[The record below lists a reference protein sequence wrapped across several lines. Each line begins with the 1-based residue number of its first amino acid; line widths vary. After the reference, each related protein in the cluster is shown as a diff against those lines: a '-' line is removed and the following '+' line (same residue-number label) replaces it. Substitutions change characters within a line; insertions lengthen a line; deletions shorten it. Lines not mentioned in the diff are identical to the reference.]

1 MVARLDFPPSVRDF
15 DVHRRIVVYGY
26 STRQVAQE
34 HNISQT
40 RVRQLVERVGR
51 WVAKV
56 LPMMEVAE
64 EDGLRL
70 ARQVA
75 VERLDF
81 FYSQAMHGW
90 HVGANPRCLGLALR
104 ITMAQA
110 RLPCI
115 PGRIEA
121 LAADVTE
128 GPLPEYLDPQECLA
142 AYQELADEQDRQR
155 DAAEKAEPTSAP
167 ETHPPVMDCSAS
179 DEQGNTI
186 QRVAD
191 CEPSASSGP
200 AMPTEKLSP
209 REAAARR
216 AFFAPAHCEFD
227 VENEPPGGTNSGE
240 TKTDRTIDLNVE
252 EAIRRHERRQ
262 RRRERRRVKAK

>member
-1 MVARLDFPPSVRDF
+1 MVAMLDFPPSVRDF

-40 RVRQLVERVGR
+40 RVRQIADRVSR

-75 VERLDF
+75 AERLDF

-104 ITMAQA
+104 IAMAQA

-155 DAAEKAEPTSAP
+155 NAAEKAQPASTP
-167 ETHPPVMDCSAS
+167 EAHPPVMDCSAS
-179 DEQGNTI
+179 DEQSNTTP
-186 QRVAD
+186 QVAD
-191 CEPSASSGP
+191 RESAATSGP
-200 AMPTEKLSP
+200 ATPTEKLSP
-209 REAAARR
+209 RKAAARR
-216 AFFAPAHCEFD
+216 AFFGTAQPEFLDEDDSPGQTVTEVRVTPEQLGLSVED
-227 VENEPPGGTNSGE
+227 V
-240 TKTDRTIDLNVE
+240 L
-252 EAIRRHERRQ
+252 ARQ
-262 RRRERRRVKAK
+262 AKRKRRRARAG

>member
-1 MVARLDFPPSVRDF
+1 MVAMLDFPPSVRDF
-15 DVHRRIVVYGY
+15 DVHRRIVVFGY

-34 HNISQT
+34 HNLSQT
-40 RVRQLVERVGR
+40 RVRQLVERVSR

-104 ITMAQA
+104 IAMAQA
-110 RLPCI
+110 RLPSI

-155 DAAEKAEPTSAP
+155 NAAEKAQPASTP
-167 ETHPPVMDCSAS
+167 EAHPPVMDCSAS
-179 DEQGNTI
+179 EEHGETTQ
-186 QRVAD
+186 QLAAR
-191 CEPSASSGP
+191 EPSATS
-200 AMPTEKLSP
+200 AAATPTEKLLP
-209 REAAARR
+209 RTAAARR
-216 AFFAPAHCEFD
+216 AFFAPVHREFD
-227 VENEPPGGTNSGE
+227 VPSEPPGGTNSGE
-240 TKTDRTIDLNVE
+240 PKTDRPFDLNVE
-252 EAIRRHERRQ
+252 DAIRRHERRK
-262 RRRERRRVKAK
+262 RRRELRRAKDK

>member
-1 MVARLDFPPSVRDF
+1 MVTMLDFPPSVRDF

-34 HNISQT
+34 HNLSQT

-51 WVAKV
+51 WVAKT

-81 FYSQAMHGW
+81 FYTQAIHGW

-110 RLPCI
+110 RLPSI

-128 GPLPEYLDPQECLA
+128 GPLPEYLDPQACAA

-155 DAAEKAEPTSAP
+155 EAAENAEPKSAP
-167 ETHPPVMDCSAS
+167 EAHPPVMDCSAS
-179 DEQGNTI
+179 TENSSSAAGS
-186 QRVAD
+186 
-191 CEPSASSGP
+191 PSPDNAASSSP
-200 AMPTEKLSP
+200 ATSSVVLSP
-209 REAAARR
+209 HDKAARR
-216 AFFAPAHCEFD
+216 AFFGTAQREFHD
-227 VENEPPGGTNSGE
+227 EEESTGQTATEMRVTPEQLGLSVDDMLARQARR
-240 TKTDRTIDLNVE
+240 KRRCARTG
-252 EAIRRHERRQ
+252 
-262 RRRERRRVKAK
+262 

>member
-1 MVARLDFPPSVRDF
+1 MVAMLDFPPSVRDF
-15 DVHRRIVVYGY
+15 DVHRRIVVFGY

-34 HNISQT
+34 HNLSQT
-40 RVRQLVERVGR
+40 RVRQLVERVSR

-155 DAAEKAEPTSAP
+155 DAAENAEPKSAP
-167 ETHPPVMDCSAS
+167 EAHPPVMDCSPS
-179 DEQGNTI
+179 EEQVNAI
-186 QRVAD
+186 QQVTD
-191 CEPSASSGP
+191 SEPAATSGP

-209 REAAARR
+209 QKAAARR
-216 AFFAPAHCEFD
+216 AFFAPAHREFD
-227 VENEPPGGTNSGE
+227 VENEPPEGTDSSE
-240 TKTDRTIDLNVE
+240 PRTDHTFDLNVE
-252 EAIRRHERRQ
+252 DAIRRHERRK
-262 RRRERRRVKAK
+262 RRRELRRAKAK